1 MLPGSHPGL
10 GNPKFSAHPAQS
22 RFLLVQAEGHLLE
35 LLFTEA
41 ETAVDLM
48 THCLA

>member
-1 MLPGSHPGL
+1 MFLKANNTKLH
-10 GNPKFSAHPAQS
+10 
-22 RFLLVQAEGHLLE
+22 FLLVQAEGHLLE

-41 ETAVDLM
+41 ETTVDLM